1 MSETPSYHDLHIT
14 TAEIARTP
22 IYNLPFS
29 VQVKCNRVGGW
40 EVWEIWDGSERLLGG
55 EYAGPE
61 NGLRLDVAGR
71 VIVDS
76 LSPKTATVA
85 HPAPPAPPAPDP
97 APPA

>member
-29 VQVKCNRVGGW
+29 VRVKCNRVGGW

-61 NGLRLDVAGR
+61 NGLRLDVAGH

-76 LSPKTATVA
+76 LSKTETVA
-85 HPAPPAPPAPDP
+85 HPAPPAPPAPEP